1 MIIAAVAAVIIFFL
15 LDYKVSDM
23 IENNYYRSDFEDI
36 RNKEYIEELQ
46 QYIDR
51 HQLISRD
58 SAELSDWV
66 KQQKIVALRIY
77 KDNIQI
83 FNSKYPEK
91 KLWEHEIV
99 AGNYGWESYY
109 TIRFKDG
116 KADAVISGLYAISFT
131 VMRW

>member
-1 MIIAAVAAVIIFFL
+1 MIIAAVAAVIVFFL

-99 AGNYGWESYY
+99 AGLNWKTDFQFAKVTPCS
-109 TIRFKDG
+109 
-116 KADAVISGLYAISFT
+116 
-131 VMRW
+131 

>member
-1 MIIAAVAAVIIFFL
+1 MARAFNKKTSIYFQLFRLMIIAAVAAVIVFFL
-15 LDYKVSDM
+15 LDYNVSDM

-66 KQQKIVALRIY
+66 KQPEDCSSFVFIKIIFRYLIQ
-77 KDNIQI
+77 NIR
-83 FNSKYPEK
+83 KR
-91 KLWEHEIV
+91 
-99 AGNYGWESYY
+99 NYGSM
-109 TIRFKDG
+109 K
-116 KADAVISGLYAISFT
+116 
-131 VMRW
+131 